1 MPKDRHALL
10 GITDAINAIEQYTVS
25 FASADDFY
33 AARINFDAAMMN
45 FIVIGEMVDRISE
58 TFKAAHPDID
68 WKQIKGLRNI
78 IAHDYFGVDAE
89 ELWQI
94 IRKQLPALKK
104 NMEKLLALPEKK

>member
-10 GITDAINAIEQYTVS
+10 GIADAITAIEQYTAP
-25 FASADDFY
+25 FGSADDFHN
-33 AARINFDAAMMN
+33 ARINFDAAMMN
-45 FIVIGEMVDRISE
+45 FVVIGEMVDRISE
-58 TFKAAHPDID
+58 KFKAAHPDID

-94 IRKQLPALKK
+94 IKKQLPSLRK
-104 NMEKLLALPEKK
+104 NMEKLLALS